1 MVLARLLPQDARFFE
16 YFRAAASNVVEAAQL
31 LLDLFQ
37 RYEDVERQTRRIRD
51 MEHRGDE
58 ITHQL
63 YSALN
68 STFVTPLDRED
79 IRDLAGKLDDFVD
92 YVEEV
97 ARRLRLYRIDQ
108 PTELARLLARIICDQ
123 AVVIEQ
129 AVALLEHER
138 NSETLMRHIVEI
150 NRLEDEGDDALD
162 RALAGLYED
171 ASDVTSLVKAIR
183 WGELY
188 ALLEESTDRGE
199 AVANTLEGIRTK
211 YA

>member
-1 MVLARLLPQDARFFE
+1 MVLARLLPNDARFFQF
-16 YFRAAASNVVEAAQL
+16 FRAAADNAVEVAQQL
-31 LLDLFQ
+31 LQLLQ
-37 RYEDVERQTRRIRD
+37 RYEDVERKTRRIRD
-51 MEHRGDE
+51 LEHRGDE

-92 YVEEV
+92 RVEEA

-108 PTELARLLARIICDQ
+108 PTELARLLGRIIGDQ
-123 AVVIEQ
+123 AVVIAQ
-129 AVALLEHER
+129 AVSLLEHER
-138 NSETLMRHIVEI
+138 NSEALMRHIVEI

-162 RALAGLYED
+162 RALESLYD
-171 ASDVTSLVKAIR
+171 HASDVAALVTAHR
-183 WGELY
+183 WGEIY
-188 ALLEESTDRGE
+188 GLLEESTDRGE